1 MFDFEISKGYLIYH
15 PRKGTIKSN
24 PIKHPSYFYY
34 CSIYNITSY
43 CFSTVCLWCQW
54 ARDMRVTR
62 LLSCAFQCQGM
73 FLPQHWVLI
82 PTRGHCVAEQP
93 VHPRVCGCGSGHRA
107 CENRHTIIMLLS
119 LTTAPHISP
128 LLVWCLFLY
137 LKFTSFLWFWRST
150 KSILYS
156 LHAAWSS
163 NGGTAKHL
171 NPVLSM
177 LQWPEHNTKS
187 EWSSLLCITSAN
199 NQFLVKGGIW
209 DVFSPKFKFQIY
221 QLINSK
227 CRQKL

>member
-1 MFDFEISKGYLIYH
+1 MIAISLTYLSIGGKGSRLDSFYFPYSKIQWLYHRNNTSKPETSFSFLSLCRLYIQYMFDFEISKGDLIYH

-24 PIKHPSYFYY
+24 WIKHPSYFYY

-62 LLSCAFQCQGM
+62 LLSCPFQCQGM

-82 PTRGHCVAEQP
+82 PTRGRCVAEQP

-119 LTTAPHISP
+119 LTAPYISP
-128 LLVWCLFLY
+128 LLVSCLFLY

-156 LHAAWSS
+156 FHTAWSS
-163 NGGTAKHL
+163 NGGTAKRL
-171 NPVLSM
+171 NPVLS
-177 LQWPEHNTKS
+177 
-187 EWSSLLCITSAN
+187 
-199 NQFLVKGGIW
+199 
-209 DVFSPKFKFQIY
+209 
-221 QLINSK
+221 
-227 CRQKL
+227 